1 MNTEL
6 LIITGP
12 TACGKTAVSVEA
24 AKLLNGEIISAD
36 SMQVYKGMD
45 IGTAKVTPEETQ
57 GIPHYLIDELYPDE
71 EFNVAVFQRY
81 AKNYITDIKNRGKLP
96 IIAGGTGFYINAV
109 LYDND
114 FSGEKDAENDI
125 RAELQALADKN
136 GAEALHNMLRS
147 VDPASADKIHPNN
160 IKKVIRAIEFYR
172 LNGRPISEHN
182 AEEKQ
187 RTAAYNAKIFVLD
200 MDRKRL
206 YDRIEKRID
215 IMLEQGLLNEVEN
228 LLKKYSPTLVS
239 MQGIGYKEFVPYFN
253 GECTLDEAVYT
264 LKANT
269 RHFAKRQLTWFRHQ
283 CPDVVWVDMDKFD
296 AKQAAEFISKE
307 TMPKQKEF

>member
-57 GIPHYLIDELYPDE
+57 GVPHHLIDELYPDE
-71 EFNVAVFQRY
+71 EFNVAVFQQY
-81 AKNYITDIKNRGKLP
+81 AKNYITDIKSRGKLP

-114 FSGEKDAENDI
+114 FAKQKDAENDI
-125 RAELQALADKN
+125 RAELQTFADKN
-136 GAEALHNMLRS
+136 GAEALHDMLRT
-147 VDPASADKIHPNN
+147 VDPASADKIHQNN

-215 IMLEQGLLNEVEN
+215 IMLEQGLLQEVEN
-228 LLKKYSPTLVS
+228 LLKKYSPALVS

-283 CPDVVWVDMDKFD
+283 CPDVIWVDMDKFD
-296 AKQAAEFISKE
+296 ANRAAEFICGSI
-307 TMPKQKEF
+307 

>member
-57 GIPHYLIDELYPDE
+57 GIPHYLIDELYPNE

-81 AKNYITDIKNRGKLP
+81 AKNYITDIKSRGKLP

-114 FSGEKDAENDI
+114 FAGEKDSENDI
-125 RAELQALADKN
+125 RAELQAFADKN
-136 GAEALHNMLRS
+136 GAEALHDMLRS
-147 VDPASADKIHPNN
+147 VDPASAEKIHPNN

-215 IMLEQGLLNEVEN
+215 IMLEQGLLSEVEN
-228 LLKKYSPTLVS
+228 LLKKYSPALVS

-296 AKQAAEFISKE
+296 VNRAAEFISKE

>member
-12 TACGKTAVSVEA
+12 TACGKTTVSVET

-71 EFNVAVFQRY
+71 EFNVAVFQNL
-81 AKNYITDIKNRGKLP
+81 AKKYIRDIKSRGKLP

-114 FSGEKDAENDI
+114 FAKQKDAENDI
-125 RAELQALADKN
+125 RAELQAFADKN
-136 GAEALHNMLRS
+136 GAAALHDMLRA
-147 VDPASADKIHPNN
+147 VDPSSADKIHPNN

-200 MDRKRL
+200 MDRKCL

-215 IMLEQGLLNEVEN
+215 IMLEQGLLQEVEG
-228 LLKKYSPTLVS
+228 LLKKYSPKLVS

-253 GECTLDEAVYT
+253 GECTLDRAVYT

-283 CPDVVWVDMDKFD
+283 CPDVIWVDMDKMD
-296 AKQAAEFISKE
+296 AKQAAEFICSNIY
-307 TMPKQKEF
+307 

>member
-6 LIITGP
+6 VMITGP
-12 TACGKTAVSVEA
+12 TACGKTAVSVEF
-24 AKLLNGEIISAD
+24 AKKINGEVISAD
-36 SMQVYKGMD
+36 SMQVYKTMD
-45 IGTAKVTPEETQ
+45 IGTAKVTAEETQ
-57 GIPHYLIDELYPDE
+57 GIPHYLIDELDPDA

-81 AKNYITDIKNRGKLP
+81 AKKYIQDIRSRGKMP
-96 IIAGGTGFYINAV
+96 VIAGGTGFYINAV

-114 FSGEKDAENDI
+114 FAKEKDSENDI
-125 RAELQALADKN
+125 RTELQKFAEEN
-136 GAEALHNMLRS
+136 GAEALHNILRDI
-147 VDPASADKIHPNN
+147 DPISAEKIHQNN
-160 IKKVIRAIEFYR
+160 IKKVIRAIEFYK
-172 LNGRPISEHN
+172 LNNRPISEHN

-215 IMLEQGLLNEVEN
+215 IMLEQGLLAEVET
-228 LLKKYSPTLVS
+228 LLKKYPTSLVS

-253 GECTLDEAVYT
+253 GECTLDKAVYT

-283 CPDVVWVDMDKFD
+283 CPDAVWVDMDKFD
-296 AKQAAEFISKE
+296 AVQAADFIYG
-307 TMPKQKEF
+307 QI

>member
-57 GIPHYLIDELYPDE
+57 GVPHHLIDELYPDE
-71 EFNVAVFQRY
+71 EFNVAVFQQY
-81 AKNYITDIKNRGKLP
+81 AKNYITDIKSRGKLP

-114 FSGEKDAENDI
+114 FAKQKDAENDI
-125 RAELQALADKN
+125 RAELQTFADKN
-136 GAEALHNMLRS
+136 GAEALHDMLRT
-147 VDPASADKIHPNN
+147 VDPASADKIHQNN

-187 RTAAYNAKIFVLD
+187 RTAAYNAKLFVLD

-215 IMLEQGLLNEVEN
+215 IMLEQGLLQEVEN
-228 LLKKYSPTLVS
+228 LLKKYSPALVS

-253 GECTLDEAVYT
+253 GECTLDRTVYT

-283 CPDVVWVDMDKFD
+283 CPDVIWVDMDKMD
-296 AKQAAEFISKE
+296 AKQAAEFICSNI
-307 TMPKQKEF
+307 

>member
-6 LIITGP
+6 VMITGP
-12 TACGKTAVSVEA
+12 TACGKTAVSVEF
-24 AKLLNGEIISAD
+24 AKKINGEVISAD
-36 SMQVYKGMD
+36 SMQVYKTMD
-45 IGTAKVTPEETQ
+45 IGTAKVTAEETQ
-57 GIPHYLIDELYPDE
+57 GIPHYLIDELDPDA

-81 AKNYITDIKNRGKLP
+81 AKKYIQDIRSRGKMP
-96 IIAGGTGFYINAV
+96 VIAGGTGFYINAV

-114 FSGEKDAENDI
+114 FAKEKDSENDI
-125 RAELQALADKN
+125 RTELQKFAEEN
-136 GAEALHNMLRS
+136 GAEALHNILRDI
-147 VDPASADKIHPNN
+147 DPISAEKIHQNN
-160 IKKVIRAIEFYR
+160 IKKVIRAIEFYK
-172 LNGRPISEHN
+172 LNNRPISEHN

-187 RTAAYNAKIFVLD
+187 RIAAYNAKIFVLD

-215 IMLEQGLLNEVEN
+215 IMLEQGLLAEVET
-228 LLKKYSPTLVS
+228 LLKKYPTSLVS

-253 GECTLDEAVYT
+253 GECTLDKAVYT

-283 CPDVVWVDMDKFD
+283 CPDAVWVDMDKFD
-296 AKQAAEFISKE
+296 AVQAADFIYG
-307 TMPKQKEF
+307 QI

>member
-57 GIPHYLIDELYPDE
+57 GVPHHLIDELYPDE
-71 EFNVAVFQRY
+71 EFNVAVFQQY
-81 AKNYITDIKNRGKLP
+81 AKNYITDIKSRGKLP

-114 FSGEKDAENDI
+114 FAKQKDAENDI
-125 RAELQALADKN
+125 RAELQTFADKN
-136 GAEALHNMLRS
+136 GAEALHDMLRT
-147 VDPASADKIHPNN
+147 VDPASADKIHQNN

-187 RTAAYNAKIFVLD
+187 RTAAYNAKLFVLD

-215 IMLEQGLLNEVEN
+215 IMLEQGLLQEVEN
-228 LLKKYSPTLVS
+228 LLKKYSPALVS

-283 CPDVVWVDMDKFD
+283 CPDVIWVDMDKFD
-296 AKQAAEFISKE
+296 ANRAAEFICGSI
-307 TMPKQKEF
+307 